1 MSDRTASRTLC
12 SIGCDEPLTS
22 KQKYKARLL
31 EGRYKAEIDAA
42 LARRL
47 AYVKAADKKIIIG
60 LQDGDGNPAGKLV
73 DSGDL
78 ITSEAGNDEEITAM
92 IALARTKGWK
102 NLKFNGTEDF
112 VKRATQAAAD
122 AGFEMK
128 GYKPSNNLR
137 QDEIIQQ
144 ERERLLRARSKSHIN
159 TPKPR

>member
-78 ITSEAGNDEEITAM
+78 ITSEAGNDE
-92 IALARTKGWK
+92 
-102 NLKFNGTEDF
+102 
-112 VKRATQAAAD
+112 
-122 AGFEMK
+122 
-128 GYKPSNNLR
+128 
-137 QDEIIQQ
+137 
-144 ERERLLRARSKSHIN
+144 
-159 TPKPR
+159 